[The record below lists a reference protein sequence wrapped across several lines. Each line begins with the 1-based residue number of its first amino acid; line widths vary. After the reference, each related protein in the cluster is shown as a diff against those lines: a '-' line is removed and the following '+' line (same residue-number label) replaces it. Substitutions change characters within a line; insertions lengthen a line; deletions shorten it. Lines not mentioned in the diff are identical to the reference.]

1 MHWTVHLTGGP
12 RRVNHAAVCNDN
24 KIFTFGGYC
33 SGEDYVKRR
42 PMDVYI
48 LNTES
53 LRWSAVPVAS
63 KGHPQYS
70 LTPYQRYGHSAVVH
84 EGNIYIWGGRNDR
97 FVCNKLF
104 CFNCETRQ
112 WSCPEVTG
120 QIPEARDGHSACV
133 YQGRMYIFGGY
144 IDEETQFTQ
153 DVYALDLTTFHWTFI
168 RTSGEPPSYRDFH
181 TANIIDGRMYIWG
194 GRGDESSLYHSGSE
208 VYCPDLVYLDL
219 KYFTWIRPN
228 TTGSVPVGR
237 RSHSAFVYGDGLYI
251 FGGYNGL
258 VEEHYNDIYRY
269 CTRRQEWARVIPHG
283 APPTKRRRQS
293 CIIKGDTLIMFGGS
307 SPLSALDKESREL
320 VEASRPF
327 ISPVNNTSHPYD
339 PGFGESN
346 LVDNDDLHVLDF
358 APSLRTLSLVA
369 VIAHN
374 LSTRNLPRQL
384 LWEVRAMTAA
394 NSVRAASSKTG

>member
-12 RRVNHAAVCNDN
+12 RRVNHAAVLNDN

-63 KGHPQYS
+63 KGHP
-70 LTPYQRYGHSAVVH
+70 
-84 EGNIYIWGGRNDR
+84 
-97 FVCNKLF
+97 
-104 CFNCETRQ
+104 
-112 WSCPEVTG
+112 
-120 QIPEARDGHSACV
+120 
-133 YQGRMYIFGGY
+133 
-144 IDEETQFTQ
+144 
-153 DVYALDLTTFHWTFI
+153 
-168 RTSGEPPSYRDFH
+168 SGEPPSYRDFH

-307 SPLSALDKESREL
+307 R
-320 VEASRPF
+320 
-327 ISPVNNTSHPYD
+327 
-339 PGFGESN
+339 
-346 LVDNDDLHVLDF
+346 
-358 APSLRTLSLVA
+358 
-369 VIAHN
+369 
-374 LSTRNLPRQL
+374 
-384 LWEVRAMTAA
+384 
-394 NSVRAASSKTG
+394 

>member
-1 MHWTVHLTGGP
+1 
-12 RRVNHAAVCNDN
+12 
-24 KIFTFGGYC
+24 
-33 SGEDYVKRR
+33 
-42 PMDVYI
+42 
-48 LNTES
+48 
-53 LRWSAVPVAS
+53 
-63 KGHPQYS
+63 PQYS

-194 GRGDESSLYHSGSE
+194 GTPGKSPLINVHF
-208 VYCPDLVYLDL
+208 LLL
-219 KYFTWIRPN
+219 
-228 TTGSVPVGR
+228 
-237 RSHSAFVYGDGLYI
+237 
-251 FGGYNGL
+251 
-258 VEEHYNDIYRY
+258 
-269 CTRRQEWARVIPHG
+269 
-283 APPTKRRRQS
+283 PP
-293 CIIKGDTLIMFGGS
+293 